1 MINLETID
9 KQINELKTLKMEII
23 NNDKKFLSSVSYLVT
38 LNNGEQIVREELL
51 KLGKRRDA
59 VIILGYTV
67 DGDVLLL
74 LEPRVFTK
82 EGVLANLPAGY
93 VNDNESILDAAKRE
107 FLEETGYVPNE
118 TYYIKAFYQDQG
130 ISGALNHIF
139 VFKGCKLVCKQNL
152 DEGEFIKA
160 IKCSF
165 EELDELINLNYI
177 KDANSLLAI
186 SLEKERRNGL
196 CLIKK

>member
-1 MINLETID
+1 MINLELID
-9 KQINELKTLKMEII
+9 KQIEELKTLKMEII
-23 NNDKKFLSSVSYLVT
+23 NSDKKFLSSISYLVT
-38 LNNGEQIVREELL
+38 LNNGEKIIREELL

-59 VIILGYTV
+59 VIILGYTEF
-67 DGDVLLL
+67 GDVLLS

-107 FLEETGYVPNE
+107 FLEETGYVPGE
-118 TYYIKAFYQDQG
+118 THYIKAFYQDQG

-139 VFKGCKLVCKQNL
+139 VFKGCKLVSNQSL
-152 DEGEFIKA
+152 DDGEFVKV

-165 EELDELINLNYI
+165 EDLDKLIDLNYI

>member
-1 MINLETID
+1 MINLELIN
-9 KQINELKTLKMEII
+9 KQIEELKTLKMEII
-23 NNDKKFLSSVSYLVT
+23 NSDKKFLSSISYLVT
-38 LNNGEQIVREELL
+38 LNNGEQIIREELL

-59 VIILGYTV
+59 VIILGYTEF
-67 DGDVLLL
+67 GDVLLS

-82 EGVLANLPAGY
+82 EVVLANLPAGY

-107 FLEETGYVPNE
+107 FLEETGYAPGE
-118 TYYIKAFYQDQG
+118 THYIKAFYQDQG

-139 VFKGCKLVCKQNL
+139 VFKGCKLVSNQSL
-152 DEGEFIKA
+152 DDGEFVKV

-165 EELDELINLNYI
+165 EDLDKLIDLNYI

>member
-9 KQINELKTLKMEII
+9 KQIEELKTLKMEII
-23 NNDKKFLSSVSYLVT
+23 NNDKKFLSSVGYLVT
-38 LNNGEQIVREELL
+38 LNNGKQIVREELL

-67 DGDVLLL
+67 DGDVLLS
-74 LEPRVFTK
+74 LEPRVLTK

-139 VFKGCKLVCKQNL
+139 VFKCCKLVSNQNL
-152 DEGEFIKA
+152 DDGEFVKV

-186 SLEKERRNGL
+186 SLEKERRNSL

>member
-1 MINLETID
+1 MIDLELID

-23 NNDKKFLSSVSYLVT
+23 NSDNKFLSSVSYLVT

-59 VIILGYTV
+59 VIILGYTE
-67 DGDVLLL
+67 DGDVLLS

-93 VNDNESILDAAKRE
+93 VNDNESILEAAKRE
-107 FLEETGYVPNE
+107 FLEE
-118 TYYIKAFYQDQG
+118 

-139 VFKGCKLVCKQNL
+139 VFKGCKLVSKQNL
-152 DEGEFIKA
+152 DEGEFIKV

-165 EELDELINLNYI
+165 ENLDELIDLNYI

>member
-9 KQINELKTLKMEII
+9 KQIEELKTLKMEII
-23 NNDKKFLSSVSYLVT
+23 NNDKKFLSSVGYLVT
-38 LNNGEQIVREELL
+38 LNNGKQIVREELL

-67 DGDVLLL
+67 DGDVLLS
-74 LEPRVFTK
+74 LEPRVLTK

-139 VFKGCKLVCKQNL
+139 VFKGCKLVSNQNL
-152 DEGEFIKA
+152 DDGEFVKV

-186 SLEKERRNGL
+186 SLEKERRNSL

>member
-1 MINLETID
+1 MIDLDLIN

-23 NNDKKFLSSVSYLVT
+23 NSESKFLNSISYKVS
-38 LNNGEQIVREELL
+38 LNNGEKIIREELL
-51 KLGKRRDA
+51 KGGKRRDA
-59 VIILGYTV
+59 VIILGYTTS
-67 DGDVLLL
+67 GEILLS

-82 EGVLANLPAGY
+82 EGVLLNLPAGY
-93 VNDNESILDAAKRE
+93 VNNNESILDAAKRE
-107 FLEETGYVPNE
+107 FLEETGYVPRE
-118 TYYIKAFYQDQG
+118 TEYIKAFYQDQG

-139 VFKGCKLVCKQNL
+139 IFKNCQKVCNQNL
-152 DEGEFIKA
+152 DDGEFIKVV
-160 IKCSF
+160 KCNF
-165 EELDELINLNYI
+165 EDLDELINLNYI

>member
-1 MINLETID
+1 MINLELIN
-9 KQINELKTLKMEII
+9 KQIEELKTLKMEII
-23 NNDKKFLSSVSYLVT
+23 NSDKKFLSSISYLVT
-38 LNNGEQIVREELL
+38 LNNGEQIIREELL

-59 VIILGYTV
+59 VIILGYTEF
-67 DGDVLLL
+67 GDVLLS

-107 FLEETGYVPNE
+107 FLEETGYVPGE

-139 VFKGCKLVCKQNL
+139 VFKGCKLVSNQSL
-152 DEGEFIKA
+152 DDGEFVKV

-165 EELDELINLNYI
+165 EDLDKLIELNYI

>member
-1 MINLETID
+1 MINLELIN
-9 KQINELKTLKMEII
+9 KQIEELKTLKMEII
-23 NNDKKFLSSVSYLVT
+23 NSDKKFLGSISYLVT
-38 LNNGEQIVREELL
+38 LNNGEQIIREELL

-59 VIILGYTV
+59 VIILGYTEF
-67 DGDVLLL
+67 GDVLLS

-107 FLEETGYVPNE
+107 FLEETGYVPGK
-118 TYYIKAFYQDQG
+118 THYIKAFYQDQG

-139 VFKGCKLVCKQNL
+139 VFKGCKLVSNQSL
-152 DEGEFIKA
+152 DDGEFVKV

-165 EELDELINLNYI
+165 EDLDKLIDLNYI

>member
-1 MINLETID
+1 MIDLNLINKE
-9 KQINELKTLKMEII
+9 INELKTIKREII
-23 NNDKKFLSSVSYLVT
+23 NSESKFLGSISYKVL
-38 LNNGEQIVREELL
+38 LNNGETIIREELL
-51 KLGKRRDA
+51 KGGKRRDA
-59 VIILGYTV
+59 VIILGYTTS
-67 DGDVLLL
+67 GEILLS

-82 EGVLANLPAGY
+82 ESVLLNLPAGY

-107 FLEETGYVPNE
+107 FLEETGSVPEE
-118 TYYIKAFYQDQG
+118 TEYLKAFYQDQG

-139 VFKGCKLVCKQNL
+139 IFKGCQKLSNQNL
-152 DEGEFIKA
+152 DEGEFIKV

-165 EELDELINLNYI
+165 EDLETLIDLNYI

-186 SLEKERRNGL
+186 SLEKERRNNL

>member
-1 MINLETID
+1 MINLELIN
-9 KQINELKTLKMEII
+9 KQIEELKTLKMEII
-23 NNDKKFLSSVSYLVT
+23 NSDKKFLSSISYLVT
-38 LNNGEQIVREELL
+38 LNNGEQIIREELL

-59 VIILGYTV
+59 VIILGYTEF
-67 DGDVLLL
+67 GDVLLS

-107 FLEETGYVPNE
+107 FLEETGYVPGE
-118 TYYIKAFYQDQG
+118 THYIKAFYQDQG

-139 VFKGCKLVCKQNL
+139 VFKDCKLVSNQSL
-152 DEGEFIKA
+152 DDGEFVKV

-165 EELDELINLNYI
+165 EDLDKLIDLNYI
-177 KDANSLLAI
+177 KDANSLLTI